1 MILFAKADAPT
12 HITACGDR
20 KIDDLATAN
29 HADDDADDDTEN
41 SDDNSDDNGDDN
53 GDSANHSDGGILSQ

>member
-1 MILFAKADAPT
+1 VILFAKADAPT

-29 HADDDADDDTEN
+29 HADDDADDDA
-41 SDDNSDDNGDDN
+41 DNSDDNGDDN